1 MQEHFFHMPE
11 QRYKLYKSAVE
22 ADTEGRKMLKQ
33 IRAAIQGK
41 NGALTNRYWEALTI
55 FLPQCVYQN
64 PRINVESMVPGTS
77 RSDAI
82 GLKYALEVM
91 CDQQNWLSIW
101 QQMAADA
108 LAWRGVGLTTYD
120 QDAPYP
126 RYMEGQTFLTWDGKQ
141 LTVDKASKMTIP
153 RMHYIAPERYFRDCE
168 AEMADEIRFEGHDWD
183 ESIDLLK
190 AQAHADKENDWIQEA
205 VVALSDQHE
214 TGKVKLVQMYA
225 PHFIDEEAVA
235 NYRGDEDP
243 KDRTLYTGTIYTMIA
258 EGAHAYR
265 DIRRPR
271 LYRGPAGGLYSVA
284 ECVPVPGGGAR
295 MAPFAASYEQVDLD
309 ARVGMAITKAA
320 ASYKRFIVASNGI
333 GEKVRESLQDGIVDV
348 EVAAEFLDAIRELS
362 IGGVSKELLEAGQ
375 IAGTSCDRTLGMS
388 DTLRQMAG
396 SDTTATAEQLANQAY
411 NSRTG
416 LYASPIFAAIEKM
429 LSTAGWH
436 AEHSP
441 DFAVHMPDEMV
452 EDGVQ
457 DLVRAGLPVEGARLD
472 PTSREL
478 VVYVGGSA
486 LKRSDDGKRLDAFD
500 GKTIRLVPMSMS
512 RTNEGLQQKR
522 ILDVGNLVSQALQ
535 LKAAFP
541 DFDAKRYLD
550 DIGAQLNMPNLG
562 DYMGSGQQPQQ
573 AEQPNQMD
581 TNSASPMRQQA
592 QMGVA

>member
-1 MQEHFFHMPE
+1 MNEHYFQKPE
-11 QRYKLYKSAVE
+11 KRYKLYRQAVD
-22 ADTEGRKMLKQ
+22 ADADGRKMLKN
-33 IRAAIQGK
+33 IRAAIKGK

-64 PRINVESMVPGTS
+64 PRINVESMVPGS
-77 RSDAI
+77 AKADSI

-126 RYMEGQTFLTWDGKQ
+126 RYMEGQTFITWDGKE
-141 LTVDKASKMTIP
+141 LKIDKASKMTIP
-153 RMHYIAPERYFRDCE
+153 RMHYIAPERYFRDPE
-168 AEMADEIRFEGHDWD
+168 AELSDEIRFEGHDWD

-190 AQAHADKENDWIQEA
+190 GQAAGDEDNDWIQDA
-205 VVALSDQHE
+205 VNHLSDAND
-214 TGKVKLVQMYA
+214 TGKVKLVQLYA
-225 PHFIDEEAVA
+225 PHFIDEEAVS
-235 NYRGDEDP
+235 NYKGDEDP
-243 KDRTLYTGTIYTMIA
+243 TDRSLYTGTIYTMIA
-258 EGAHAYR
+258 EGDQAYR

-271 LYRGPAGGLYSVA
+271 LYRGPAGGLYAVA

-295 MAPFAASYEQVDLD
+295 MAPFMASYEQVDLD

-320 ASYKRFIVASNGI
+320 SSYKRFIVANNGV
-333 GEKVRESLQDGIVDV
+333 GEKIRESMQDGIVDV
-348 EVAAEFLDAIRELS
+348 EVAAEFLAAIRELS
-362 IGGVSKELLEAGQ
+362 VGGVPKELLEAGQ
-375 IAGTSCDRTLGMS
+375 ISGESCDRTLGMS

-411 NSRTG
+411 NSRTA
-416 LYASPIFAAIEKM
+416 LYAAPIFAAIERM
-429 LSTAGWH
+429 LSCAAWQ

-441 DFAVHMPDEMV
+441 DLAVHMPDEMV

-457 DLVRAGLPVEGARLD
+457 VLARAGLPVDGVALD
-472 PTSREL
+472 PENREL
-478 VVYVGGSA
+478 VVYRGGDGLEQTSE
-486 LKRSDDGKRLDAFD
+486 GKRLKAFD
-500 GKTIRLVPMSMS
+500 GKVIRIVPMSMS

-522 ILDVGNLVSQALQ
+522 VLDVGNLIAQALQ
-535 LKAAFP
+535 IKAAYP
-541 DFDAKRYLD
+541 DFDSKRYLD

-562 DYMGSGQQPQQ
+562 DYVGSGQQPQQ

-581 TNSASPMRQQA
+581 TNSANPVRQQA
-592 QMGVA
+592 QMGLA